1 MLNKVAFVGRLTKN
15 PEVKTVGN
23 NQTPVAKLTIAVNR
37 TFKREGQPSADFI
50 PIVVFGKS
58 ADNCG
63 KYLTKG
69 RLITVSGMLQ
79 TRSWEDR
86 DGKKHYVTEVIA
98 DEVDFL
104 STGRKQEGED
114 NNNYDEEYQGFT
126 FDPDVDDDLPF

>member
-23 NQTPVAKLTIAVNR
+23 NQTPVAKFTIAVNR

-69 RLITVSGMLQ
+69 SLITVSGMLQ
-79 TRSWEDR
+79 TRSWEDQ
-86 DGKKHYVTEVIA
+86 DGKNIM
-98 DEVDFL
+98 
-104 STGRKQEGED
+104 
-114 NNNYDEEYQGFT
+114 
-126 FDPDVDDDLPF
+126 

>member
-23 NQTPVAKLTIAVNR
+23 NQTPVAKFTIAVNR